1 MVEHCLCLDG
11 NQCVVYYWE
20 CDIGKKNRLVQT
32 TLKFKKTTS
41 NFEDNPIGENNS
53 RSTLTLEN
61 PDATVG
67 QGELPVQRAGIRLG
81 RQQIREE
88 HDDRT

>member
-1 MVEHCLCLDG
+1 M
-11 NQCVVYYWE
+11 
-20 CDIGKKNRLVQT
+20 QT

-41 NFEDNPIGENNS
+41 KYEDNPIGENNS
-53 RSTLTLEN
+53 QSTLTLEN

-67 QGELPVQRAGIRLG
+67 QGVLPVQRAGFKLG